1 MSSRGSLYVIS
12 GPSGSGKSSLANRA
26 LEEVPNL
33 KFSVSHTTRKPRPGE
48 QDSVEYFF
56 ISEEKFEE
64 MVEAG
69 EFMEHAC
76 VYGYYYGTSEVNV
89 ETLRREGYDVIL
101 DIDVQGGRQVRKSH
115 PEAVLISVFP
125 PSLEVLTQRL
135 RDRNLDD
142 ESVITKRLSIAKDE
156 VNSYRSYEYVI
167 INKDYE
173 ESVGELKAVLQG
185 AGSDF
190 LLENRKGRTEE
201 IIKTFLEI

>member
-89 ETLRREGYDVIL
+89 ETLRWEGYDVIL

-115 PEAVLISVFP
+115 PEAVLIFVFP

-167 INKDYE
+167 INEDYE

-201 IIKTFLEI
+201 IIKTFWEI